1 MSVRATDASSRR
13 VIEQRTKLRTAVGAQ
28 FVQSYVE
35 DLFQRERAQAAE
47 ALSGDVVSDADFKQ
61 AADSLGFPAAVLLD
75 ADGKALEVY
84 PSNPGVV
91 GHDLASQYAH
101 LRAAL
106 RGNRAISTVVP
117 SAATGL
123 PIVAFALPFDTPSGR
138 RVFSGGFDLSSTP
151 LTSFLRNATSIEPN
165 RSLIVDNNGAVI
177 ATTAA
182 GAPRSLADL
191 DGSLA
196 GALRHSSSGFFRE
209 GGARWYFVTQPVKG
223 TPWRL
228 ALAVPTAGLYAPIAG
243 GNLAMRVL
251 ASIVF
256 AFACVIAWLVL
267 RLARRTR
274 EAADARDAAMAAT
287 EQKSAFLANMSHEIR
302 TPMNGVIGMTDLLL
316 GTELDP
322 EQREFASVAR
332 DSAHSLLSVV
342 NDILDFSKIEAG
354 RLEIEVVEFDLGQV
368 LKSVTDMLRVA
379 AQAKGLRLDVD
390 VASDVPQF
398 VAGDAARLRQIL
410 TNLVAN
416 AVKFTAE
423 GGVAVHVSSHSG
435 LTRFE
440 VIDTG
445 IGMDAPT
452 IASLFRPFVQADR
465 STTRRFGGTGL
476 GLTIT
481 KALAELMG
489 GTCGVTSEPG
499 RGSTFWVEIPLVA
512 VAANSVAVPTL

>member
-1 MSVRATDASSRR
+1 M
-13 VIEQRTKLRTAVGAQ
+13 IEQRTKLRTAIGAQ
-28 FVQSYVE
+28 FVQSYVD
-35 DLFQRERAQAAE
+35 DLFQRERSQATQ

-61 AADSLGFPAAVLLD
+61 AVDSLGFPAAVLLD

-84 PSNPGVV
+84 PPNSAVV
-91 GHDLASQYAH
+91 GYDLASQYAH

-165 RSLIVDNNGAVI
+165 RSLIVDDTGAVV

-182 GAPRSLADL
+182 GAPRALTDL

-196 GALRHSSSGFFRE
+196 GALRRGGSGFFRE
-209 GGARWYFVTQPVKG
+209 DGARWFFVTQPVKG

-228 ALAVPTAGLYAPIAG
+228 TLAVPTAGLYSPIAG

-256 AFACVIAWLVL
+256 GFACVIAWLVL

-274 EAADARDAAMAAT
+274 EAADARDEAMAAT
-287 EQKSAFLANMSHEIR
+287 DQKSAFLANMSHEIR
-302 TPMNGVIGMTDLLL
+302 TPMNGVIGMTDLLMD
-316 GTELDP
+316 TDLDP
-322 EQREFASVAR
+322 EQREFATVAR
-332 DSAHSLLSVV
+332 DSAHSLLAVV

-368 LKSVTDMLRVA
+368 LKSVADMLRVA
-379 AQAKGLRLDVD
+379 AQTKGLRLDVD
-390 VASDVPQF
+390 IDTDVARR
-398 VAGDAARLRQIL
+398 VAGDPARLRQIL

-416 AVKFTAE
+416 AVKFTSD
-423 GGVAVHVSSHSG
+423 GGVAVHVSARPG

-445 IGMDAPT
+445 IGMDEAT

-465 STTRRFGGTGL
+465 STARRFGGTGL

-499 RGSTFWVEIPLVA
+499 QGSTFWVELPLVA
-512 VAANSVAVPTL
+512 VSADSVATPAL